1 MIVVDTSAWIEWIT
15 GSPVGQSVAVRPP
28 SDEDWL
34 VPTMVQLE
42 LAKWCARAIT
52 PTRADAVMAFAR
64 SLPIIPL
71 DSAIALSAADVCRR
85 HRLATADAVIYAT
98 ALAMDADL
106 LTADAHFSGL
116 PRVVHVPKSAH

>member
-1 MIVVDTSAWIEWIT
+1 MVIDTSAWIEWLI
-15 GSPVGQSVAVRPP
+15 GSPCGLEIGRRLP
-28 SDEDWL
+28 SIDQWI

-42 LAKWCARAIT
+42 LGKWLSRGSGRQFDDGVIALTNTLIVV
-52 PTRADAVMAFAR
+52 D
-64 SLPIIPL
+64 L
-71 DSAIALSAADVCRR
+71 DSAIALSAADLCLR